1 MRHDNSKILG
11 FGLLALAAVLAMK
24 GKKAPGVGAVTKN
37 MPTIDA
43 EHQQRVNEVFEMLK
57 DKYDFIREDASAT
70 TTSKYYTFM
79 EGKGVFFIRKADH
92 VSKKLNRFNTE
103 KRIFTEIDLVKLTE
117 SQSAQ
122 DAFMEAVAYIN
133 ETKGKAESLG
143 LRGKVSHLVRL
154 DKRIEPDIE

>member
-1 MRHDNSKILG
+1 MGSNEKGMRHDNSKILG
-11 FGLLALAAVLAMK
+11 FGLLALAAVLVMK

-79 EGKGVFFIRKADH
+79 EV
-92 VSKKLNRFNTE
+92 
-103 KRIFTEIDLVKLTE
+103 
-117 SQSAQ
+117 
-122 DAFMEAVAYIN
+122 
-133 ETKGKAESLG
+133 
-143 LRGKVSHLVRL
+143 
-154 DKRIEPDIE
+154 

>member
-1 MRHDNSKILG
+1 
-11 FGLLALAAVLAMK
+11 MK
-24 GKKAPGVGAVTKN
+24 KTKAPGVGAVTKN

-70 TTSKYYTFM
+70 TTSKYYTFR

-117 SQSAQ
+117 RQSAQ
-122 DAFMEAVAYIN
+122 DAFMEAVAYI
-133 ETKGKAESLG
+133 K
-143 LRGKVSHLVRL
+143 
-154 DKRIEPDIE
+154 